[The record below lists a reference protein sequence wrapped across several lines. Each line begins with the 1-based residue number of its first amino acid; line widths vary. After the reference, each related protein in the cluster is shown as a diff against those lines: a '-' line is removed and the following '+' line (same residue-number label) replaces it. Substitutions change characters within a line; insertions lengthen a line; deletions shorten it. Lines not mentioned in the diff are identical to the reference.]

1 MNYLEKRE
9 KALIIFEEQ
18 IRLLPAEVQVQAAL
32 WNIGPEVREVAEE
45 LSEFLRAARAFPK
58 ASKQEVFFDEGK

>member
-18 IRLLPAEVQVQAAL
+18 IRLLPPDVQIQAAL
-32 WNIGPEVREVAEE
+32 WNIGPEIREVAEE
-45 LSEFLRAARAFPK
+45 LSEFLKAARAFPK
-58 ASKQEVFFDEGK
+58 ASKTEVFFDENQ